1 MNTNKLSQAAQAAL
15 LQSIE
20 VSIDMYNDMALDP
33 MWFQVSEIR
42 ELATKSDEEIR
53 RVISEK
59 SKEASEN
66 IDMLVELELLRAELT
81 K

>member
-1 MNTNKLSQAAQAAL
+1 
-15 LQSIE
+15 
-20 VSIDMYNDMALDP
+20 MYSDMATDP
-33 MWFQVSEIR
+33 MWFSVTEFR

-53 RVISEK
+53 RVIGEK
-59 SKEASEN
+59 SKEANKN